1 MQISDD
7 TAKKFPKLRYYVKV
21 NMPQVAE
28 VNTIV
33 NAIQKL
39 AGKTTKETI
48 KNALK
53 WGQGPTIT
61 VVKDLRC
68 AGKKAYGCYKWN
80 SNELRI
86 DEQLVKDFEAGK
98 GLVTMK
104 NGKKVYLVGVTLLHE
119 LTHWADAQDGVDDA
133 VPGDPSNEEGEAYE
147 KAVYGDVLG

>member
-1 MQISDD
+1 MQMSDD
-7 TAKKFPKLRYYVKV
+7 TGKKFPKLRYYVKV

-53 WGQGPTIT
+53 WGQGPIIT

-68 AGKKAYGCYKWN
+68 SGKKAYGCYKWN

-86 DEQLVKDFEAGK
+86 DEQLVKNFEAGK